1 MKHNLLTKSLAIGV
15 AALVAASVAPPAT
28 QAQAADDD
36 RSAFTLA
43 VLPDTQFYSRYADSN
58 FIPDYGTTPFHEQTA
73 WIAENA
79 DELNIPFAVHV
90 GDVVDV
96 VGQESGWRAADE
108 SMQNLDDAGI
118 PYAILAGNHDVR
130 NSSNNV
136 VDTDYDLADEPFLQ
150 TFPVERA
157 AAHDAFIDADPTGLN
172 RYSIFEAEG
181 QRYLVLSL
189 NWRVSDAT
197 LAWASDVLAA
207 HSDLPTII
215 ASHDIISIQND
226 GVTGETSPNGERIW
240 DALINDND
248 QVFLTLNGHYHGSA
262 KVERQNAA
270 GNTVTQILTD
280 HQMAYEGGNGYMNL
294 LEFDITNG
302 QINVNTVSPWVVSKP
317 DDKLTS
323 YDTPVLTGANEQYS
337 IPIDFES
344 RFDDFSTVDATH
356 GDLSARAIEILTD
369 GFEGAP
375 ESALL
380 LAGNKHDYVE
390 AEGTLAH
397 WQLTGEAG
405 TVAEGQV
412 FDDLA
417 GDSDLYR
424 EAIDASGSATAQL
437 DDVTIVDDAQTYSPS
452 QQAVCFSDSS
462 RERFSYL
469 TTAPDAEVNNADLSS
484 GYTIETFVM
493 LDADWAS
500 DINGWS
506 KALTRSGNRSQI
518 EGMPWSQ
525 WDYTASPAALGI
537 SNLREFQW
545 TEIGQDATRGDK
557 TNWSGEILTGTWSH
571 VALVNDPETAT
582 TVMYVN
588 GAPVLRTAQ
597 DTAGMSFNE
606 GMPWI
611 LGADWV
617 DDRATNGWHGCIG
630 ETRIVD
636 RPLGAAEWLTA
647 RPDLNEFSAEA
658 AVDGDTV
665 TLSGAGL
672 PNAEILVDDPSV
684 GVQDDAVSADA
695 RAAVS
700 EDGTWSVQLSAA
712 VLAAGSNADGVVTLG
727 LAQAFGD
734 RASDAVELDVQVA
747 DAEAPGESDEPGE
760 SEEPGGSDQPD
771 APDPS
776 DAESEG
782 SADSGLPETGMT
794 PGLVVPMVALAALLA
809 GGVLMRLRRPSAG

>member
-1 MKHNLLTKSLAIGV
+1 MKRNLLTKSLAIG
-15 AALVAASVAPPAT
+15 AATLVAATIVPPVT
-28 QAQAADDD
+28 QAEAAEGE
-36 RSAFTLA
+36 RSSFTLA

-108 SMQNLDDAGI
+108 SMQILDDAGV

-130 NSSNNV
+130 NASNSV
-136 VDTDYDLADEPFLQ
+136 VDTDYDLADEPFLE

-157 AAHDAFIDADPTGLN
+157 EAHDAFGGADPTGLN

-181 QRYLVLSL
+181 QEYLVLSL

-197 LAWASDVLAA
+197 LAWASDVLEA

-302 QINVNTVSPWVVSKP
+302 QINVNTISPWVVSKP

-337 IPIDFES
+337 IPMDFES
-344 RFDDFSTVDATH
+344 RFADFTTAPPTH
-356 GDLSARAIEILTD
+356 GDLSARAIEILTE

-380 LAGNKHDYVE
+380 PAGNEHDYVQ

-397 WQLTGEAG
+397 WQLAGETG

-412 FDDLA
+412 FEDLA

-424 EAIDASGSATAQL
+424 EANDASGSATAQL

-452 QQAVCFSDSS
+452 QQAVCFSNSS

-469 TTAPDAEVNNADLSS
+469 TTSPDAEVNNADLSD

-493 LDADWAS
+493 LDADWTA

-506 KALTRSGNRSQI
+506 KALTRSGNRSLI

-545 TEIGQDATRGDK
+545 TEVGQDAARGDK

-597 DTAGMSFNE
+597 DTIGMSFNE

-611 LGADWV
+611 LGSDWV
-617 DDRATNGWHGCIG
+617 DNAATNGWHGCIG

-636 RPLGAAEWLTA
+636 RPLEAAEWLTA
-647 RPDLNEFSAEA
+647 RPDLNGFSAEA
-658 AVDGDTV
+658 AVEGDTL
-665 TLSGAGL
+665 TLSGTGL
-672 PNAEILVDDPSV
+672 PNAEILVDDPTIGEVAMSV
-684 GVQDDAVSADA
+684 QADA
-695 RAAVS
+695 RSTVDA
-700 EDGTWSVQLSAA
+700 DGTWRMQISA
-712 VLAAGSNADGVVTLG
+712 VSLAEAATAEGTVTLE
-727 LAQAFGD
+727 LAQAFGE
-734 RASDAVELDVQVA
+734 RTSDALGLEVVVA
-747 DAEAPGESDEPGE
+747 DRDTPGDSDDPSESDAPGESDGTDVTEPTD
-760 SEEPGGSDQPD
+760 SD
-771 APDPS
+771 
-776 DAESEG
+776 
-782 SADSGLPETGMT
+782 SADSDLPETGMA
-794 PGLVVPMVALAALLA
+794 PGLMVLIVAAAAAIVGSML
-809 GGVLMRLRRPSAG
+809 VRLRRIDS